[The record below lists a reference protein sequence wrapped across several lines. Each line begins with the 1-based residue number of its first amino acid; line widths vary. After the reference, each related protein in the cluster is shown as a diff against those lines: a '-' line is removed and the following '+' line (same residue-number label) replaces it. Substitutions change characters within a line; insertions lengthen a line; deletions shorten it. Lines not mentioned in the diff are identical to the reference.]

1 MLLLFDK
8 QQQVMETQAVSFP
21 QKSLNYDIYILLKL

>member
-8 QQQVMETQAVSFP
+8 QQQVMETRAVSFL
-21 QKSLNYDIYILLKL
+21 QKFLNYDIYILLKL